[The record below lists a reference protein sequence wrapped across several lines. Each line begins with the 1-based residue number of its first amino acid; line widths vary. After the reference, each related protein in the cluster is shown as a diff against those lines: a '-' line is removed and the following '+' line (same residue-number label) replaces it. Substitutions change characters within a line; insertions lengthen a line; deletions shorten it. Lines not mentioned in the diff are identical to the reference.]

1 MDKVR
6 YLDAHRD
13 ETSRDEIELTDG
25 RTFDRYSAP
34 MHALDGVYYGRVW
47 YFRDVTGVKAAEAAL
62 RRQRDLAQRYL
73 DVAQV
78 LLLALDVQG
87 RITLVNRKGCSILEW
102 EEHDLLGRDWFET
115 CLPESV
121 RADMRARFADLLDD
135 ALTTHENPVLT
146 RSGRQRLI
154 AWRNTLVRDDAGR
167 VIGTLSS
174 GEDITHRKQL
184 ETQLRQSQKMEAI
197 GSLAGGVAHDFNN
210 LLTAILGYAA
220 FVAETLDPADP
231 RRQDMD
237 EITRA
242 ADRATGLTRQL
253 LAFSRKQVLRPA
265 RLDVNG
271 LISTMSRMLRRL
283 IGEDIEL
290 VTNLAADLAPVL
302 ADAGQIEQI
311 LLNLAVNA
319 RDAMPHG
326 GRLLIETAN
335 VVLDEAGARPYA
347 PARSG
352 PYVMFTVADTGVG
365 MDERTKRRLFEP
377 FFTTKEPGRGTGL
390 GLATVH
396 GIVEQSGG
404 FISLDSQPGHGARF
418 SVYLPPTAETAIA
431 DEPNVASDAVLTGS
445 ESILVVEDE
454 QAVRSL
460 ARVILAKAGYQV
472 FDAPDPASA
481 AEVFSRHADSI
492 DLVLTDVIMP
502 GSTGPSLFSRLA
514 ADRPHLKV
522 LYMSGYANEAVLQRA
537 GITSGIDFL
546 QKPFSSDALL
556 RKVRDALGK
565 RQK

>member
-1 MDKVR
+1 
-6 YLDAHRD
+6 
-13 ETSRDEIELTDG
+13 
-25 RTFDRYSAP
+25 
-34 MHALDGVYYGRVW
+34 
-47 YFRDVTGVKAAEAAL
+47 
-62 RRQRDLAQRYL
+62 
-73 DVAQV
+73 
-78 LLLALDVQG
+78 
-87 RITLVNRKGCSILEW
+87 
-102 EEHDLLGRDWFET
+102 
-115 CLPESV
+115 
-121 RADMRARFADLLDD
+121 MRARFADLLDD

-404 FISLDSQPGHGARF
+404 FISVDSQPGHGARF